1 MISKEQWLNLR
12 RMSIET
18 VKDGIRDLKIDEL
31 KKGIFDNESIGSEV
45 NHIIGAEIYWL
56 REVNIDPKFYEM
68 KKDEWSEKSF
78 CKILD
83 EIEIQYKT
91 ILEEKG
97 LNKDIL
103 FGLGRV
109 CQHALYHYAR
119 IVRMRKIINPDWE
132 RATPYNVGSWCRIV
146 DYITELLIDENNA
159 TIMK

>member
-12 RMSIET
+12 KMSIET

-31 KKGIFDNESIGSEV
+31 KKGIFDKESIGSEV
-45 NHIIGAEIYWL
+45 NHIIAAEIYWL
-56 REVNIDPKFYEM
+56 REVNINPEFYEVR
-68 KKDEWSEKSF
+68 KDEWGEKSF

-91 ILEEKG
+91 ILAEKG

-109 CQHALYHYAR
+109 CQHALYHYLGFP
-119 IVRMRKIINPDWE
+119 I
-132 RATPYNVGSWCRIV
+132 
-146 DYITELLIDENNA
+146 
-159 TIMK
+159 